1 MSQVS
6 VYHQE
11 EGVVFRKIT
20 GEEGI
25 SYIAVDLAD
34 IGEDKND
41 LLVRHGDPEKGYC
54 GYYPI
59 KLLYADRGVRQR
71 AAVKARKRA
80 PSEYWVN
87 RTRRL
92 LETHG
97 LQPIH

>member
-1 MSQVS
+1 MSQVN

-11 EGVVFRKIT
+11 EGVVFRKIS

-25 SYIAVDLAD
+25 SYITVDLTD

-54 GYYPI
+54 GYYPV

-80 PSEYWVN
+80 PSEYWV
-87 RTRRL
+87 RRQRL
-92 LETHG
+92 ALEEAG
-97 LQPIH
+97 FKYN

>member
-34 IGEDKND
+34 ISEDKND
-41 LLVRHGDPEKGYC
+41 LLVRHGDPERGYC
-54 GYYPI
+54 GYYPV

-80 PSEYWVN
+80 PGEYWV
-87 RTRRL
+87 RRQRL
-92 LETHG
+92 ALEEAG
-97 LQPIH
+97 FKYN

>member
-1 MSQVS
+1 MSQVN

-25 SYIAVDLAD
+25 SYITVDLTD

-41 LLVRHGDPEKGYC
+41 LMVRHGDPEKGYC
-54 GYYPI
+54 GYYPV

-80 PSEYWVN
+80 PSEYWVC
-87 RTRRL
+87 RQRL
-92 LETHG
+92 ALEEAG
-97 LQPIH
+97 FKYN

>member
-1 MSQVS
+1 MSQVN

-11 EGVVFRKIT
+11 EGLVFRKIT

-41 LLVRHGDPEKGYC
+41 LLVRHGDPERGYC
-54 GYYPI
+54 GYYPV

-71 AAVKARKRA
+71 AAIKARKRA
-80 PSEYWVN
+80 PGEYWVH
-87 RTRRL
+87 RQRRA
-92 LETHG
+92 LEASG
-97 LQPIH
+97 FKYW